1 MTDITIEDMILPAIF
16 SLASVM
22 VIAYCV
28 FRLCDVGSRRRFLR
42 VFFSP
47 TESQVI
53 PWGIVAIVL
62 SLLLFFL
69 AEMVTQNVL
78 NLILPNPIS
87 FLYDENKEADILPD
101 TEVLDETVADTSFDA
116 NGESDSPLA
125 NENLAEQHTLVILMQ
140 KGGQYPIVI
149 VVCLLAAVVVAPLT
163 EELMFRVIMQCG
175 IESTFRRESGN
186 TPLARRISIF
196 LTALFFAA
204 IHFRTQ
210 QSQIDIDLLF
220 NGMIGMIIARP
231 LALLLVVGLLR
242 FHYRVRWADLGFRN
256 FRLIGRDALGAL
268 LLFLIIFVPIFTVHG
283 TVFTLAKTD
292 WAVQHGISAAMLDP
306 IPLFLFALV
315 IGSLY
320 YRTRR
325 LVPVFFLHAFFN
337 LYSFL
342 VLLYLVFG

>member
-1 MTDITIEDMILPAIF
+1 MTDITIGDMISPAIF
-16 SLASVM
+16 SLASVT

-47 TESQVI
+47 TESQVV

-62 SLLLFFL
+62 SLALFLLT
-69 AEMVTQNVL
+69 EMVIQNVV
-78 NLILPNPIS
+78 NLVLPSPIS
-87 FLYDENKEADILPD
+87 FLHDENTDIPSD
-101 TEVLDETVADTSFDA
+101 AETVDETAADVSADA
-116 NGESDSPLA
+116 NGESDSPLTD
-125 NENLAEQHTLVILMQ
+125 ENLAEQHSLVILMQ

-149 VVCLLAAVVVAPLT
+149 VVCLLAAIVVAPLT

-175 IESTFRRESGN
+175 IESMFRRESGN
-186 TPLARRISIF
+186 TALARRVSIF

-210 QSQIDIDLLF
+210 QGQIDIDHLF
-220 NGMIGMIIARP
+220 KGMIGMIIARL
-231 LALLLVVGLLR
+231 LALLSLVGLFR
-242 FHYRVRWADLGFRN
+242 YYYRVRWSDLGLRD
-256 FRLIGRDALGAL
+256 FRLTGRDALGAL
-268 LLFLIIFVPIFTVHG
+268 LLFMIIFVPIFTVHG
-283 TVFTLAKTD
+283 TVVALTKTD
-292 WAVQHGISAAMLDP
+292 WAVQLGISAAMLDP

-320 YRTRR
+320 HRTRR
-325 LVPVFFLHAFFN
+325 LAPAFFLHAFFN

>member
-1 MTDITIEDMILPAIF
+1 MTDITIEDMILPVIF

-62 SLLLFFL
+62 SLALFLLT
-69 AEMVTQNVL
+69 EMVTQNVV
-78 NLILPNPIS
+78 NLILPGPIS
-87 FLYDENKEADILPD
+87 LLHDENADIPPD
-101 TEVLDETVADTSFDA
+101 AEAVDETATDASFDA
-116 NGESDSPLA
+116 NGESDSLLTD
-125 NENLAEQHTLVILMQ
+125 ENLAEQHALVILMQ
-140 KGGQYPIVI
+140 KGAQYPIVI

-186 TPLARRISIF
+186 TALARRISIF
-196 LTALFFAA
+196 LTALFFAS

-210 QSQIDIDLLF
+210 QNQIDIDQLF
-220 NGMIGMIIARP
+220 KGMIGMIIARP

-242 FHYRVRWADLGFRN
+242 FHYRVRWADLGLRDFRW
-256 FRLIGRDALGAL
+256 IGRDALGAL
-268 LLFLIIFVPIFTVHG
+268 LLFLIILVPIFTVHG
-283 TVFTLAKTD
+283 TIIALAKTD
-292 WAVQHGISAAMLDP
+292 WAVQLGISAAMLDP

-315 IGSLY
+315 AGSLY
-320 YRTRR
+320 HRTRR
-325 LVPVFFLHAFFN
+325 LAPVFFLHAFFN